1 MIKITVASYN
11 NQAVEPPLSAVFG
24 RDGGTLGRS
33 DDNRLVLPD
42 PKNLVSRMQASI
54 RSDGARHTIV
64 NLSASNPLLVNGT
77 QIEFEREYPLK
88 AGDRIQVGL
97 YLLQAEPH
105 LTAVDPGAAAE
116 EDSVLPVAPQ
126 HDASPAAAPQ
136 GVDGDALMQAFLQG
150 AGLPNVTI
158 NWQMTP
164 EFMEMVGKLLA
175 TSVAGTFELLGARSH
190 LKSEVHADKTVVVVR
205 NNNPLKFLSDSPT
218 VLTQMLR
225 KKMPGFMGPVEALED
240 AFADLRAHQEG
251 VMAGTRGAVGEALR
265 RLDPQAIEAHHPK
278 AGPLDALVP
287 SRRKAAM
294 WDNYCEKHEQL
305 ARGAGKDFQ
314 GTFGKAFAKAYDK
327 HIEHMQ
333 DEDQDG

>member
-33 DDNRLVLPD
+33 EDNRLVLPD
-42 PKNLVSRMQASI
+42 PKNLVSRRQASI
-54 RSDGARHTIV
+54 RSDGSSHAIV
-64 NLSASNPLLVNGT
+64 NLSTSNPLLVNGT

-97 YLLQAEPH
+97 YLLQVEPH
-105 LTAVDPGAAAE
+105 LTAVDPDA
-116 EDSVLPVAPQ
+116 APQ
-126 HDASPAAAPQ
+126 EEGALTVGSPQ
-136 GVDGDALMQAFLQG
+136 GVDSDALMRAFLQG
-150 AGLPNVTI
+150 AGLTNVPI
-158 NWQMTP
+158 NWQMSP
-164 EFMEMVGKLLA
+164 EFMEMLGKLLA
-175 TSVAGTFELLGARSH
+175 TSVAGAFDLLGARSH

-240 AFADLRAHQEG
+240 AFADLRVHQEG
-251 VMAGTRGAVGEALR
+251 VMAGARGAVGEALR
-265 RLDPQAIEAHHPK
+265 RLDPQTIEAHQPK
-278 AGPLDALVP
+278 AGPLDAMVP

-294 WDNYCEKHEQL
+294 WDSYCEKHGQL
-305 ARGAGKDFQ
+305 ARGAAKDFQ
-314 GTFGKAFAKAYDK
+314 GTFGKAFAKAYDR
-327 HIEHMQ
+327 HIERMQ
-333 DEDQDG
+333 DEGQDG